1 MVNARHCEKARL
13 LFSFPSLRHFDFFN
27 CETETSKYFKCELKA
42 FMFLGGSSWGLGGL
56 VEPPKLKKNETL

>member
-1 MVNARHCEKARL
+1 MVNARLCKKASVFL
-13 LFSFPSLRHFDFFN
+13 YECLRHFDFFN